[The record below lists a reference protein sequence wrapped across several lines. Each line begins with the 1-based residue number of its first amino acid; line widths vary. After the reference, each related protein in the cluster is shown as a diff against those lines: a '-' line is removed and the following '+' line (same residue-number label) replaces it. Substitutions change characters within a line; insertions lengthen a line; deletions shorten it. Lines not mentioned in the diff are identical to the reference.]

1 MMVSLTLK
9 VSLSMMV
16 AQSLGSVK
24 VSVQP
29 ENDWLEAIAASR
41 SQTNVFGTRP
51 TGSIPGSNIAQQT
64 CWV

>member
-1 MMVSLTLK
+1 
-9 VSLSMMV
+9 
-16 AQSLGSVK
+16 
-24 VSVQP
+24 
-29 ENDWLEAIAASR
+29 LEAIAASR